1 MDRKTKGRTA
11 WKQLAGLGLIS
22 TLLAGCAAG
31 RAEQQASAAADAHA
45 RLAAAAPTVQPTEMP
60 TPPAPEAIAV
70 AERDYTPPRVAAS
83 YPPVRTVSDER
94 LVADAGP
101 MLPNFEGAAPPEVRM
116 AELRPAA
123 TSPQRV
129 VHAGDRDFER
139 QVLQS
144 ELPVLV
150 DFYAEW
156 CGPCKS
162 LAPTLD
168 ELAAESPQAKVVK
181 VDIGDNPALAA
192 RYGVR
197 SVPTLLVFRDGQ
209 IASRHTGGA
218 SKARLRSMLEP

>member
-1 MDRKTKGRTA
+1 MDRKAKGRTP
-11 WKQLAGLGLIS
+11 WRQLAGLGLIS

-45 RLAAAAPTVQPTEMP
+45 RLAAAAPTLQPTE
-60 TPPAPEAIAV
+60 TPAPEAVAV
-70 AERDYTPPRVAAS
+70 AEREYAPPRVAAS
-83 YPPVRTVSDER
+83 YPPVRMVSDER

-101 MLPNFEGAAPPEVRM
+101 MLPNFEQAAPPAVRM

-168 ELAAESPQAKVVK
+168 ELAAESPQAKIVK

-209 IASRHTGGA
+209 VASRHTGGA